1 MSYSLQ
7 SHFFVHLLSLKN
19 EIIKPLNLLKIKV
32 TTINALQ
39 INSKRF
45 TFNVVFICPKN
56 TLVLLLNISR
66 YHSNTLEISLS
77 KSDYP
82 QMPMLLGF
90 NQP

>member
-7 SHFFVHLLSLKN
+7 SHLNVHLLILKN
-19 EIIKPLNLLKIKV
+19 EVNEPLNLLKIKV

-45 TFNVVFICPKN
+45 TFDVVFIGLGN
-56 TLVLLLNISR
+56 TLVLLLSISR
-66 YHSNTLEISLS
+66 YQSNTLEISLS
-77 KSDYP
+77 KIDYP

>member
-7 SHFFVHLLSLKN
+7 SHFFVHLLILKN

-45 TFNVVFICPKN
+45 TFDVVFIGLGN
-56 TLVLLLNISR
+56 ILVLLGNISE
-66 YHSNTLEISLS
+66 YLSNTLEISLS